1 MLTFRSFLGF
11 CFLAFLS
18 SVSAAQQPAT
28 LGANTDRYRIG
39 FQDVLD
45 VQVFRHPELNQ
56 RVSVSPAGTIT
67 LFRLEN
73 PITAVCKTDRELAA
87 AIAEAYREKYLR
99 DPQVNVVV
107 AEQRS
112 QPVGVIGAVEKPGSF
127 FLSRKVHL
135 LELLAMAGGP
145 NKEAGTRLLV
155 ARAGNAFGCPDVD
168 PNDDDTNLAVIDF
181 KIRDIQEGKRT
192 FWLEPGDVVSI
203 LDADIIYVYGNVNKQ
218 GSIRVREPITLTQA
232 IASSEGLKSNAKKE
246 RIRVLRQSPG
256 SLERQEIIFDLN
268 QIDKGRVID
277 PFLEPNDIVAISED
291 RMKTILQG
299 VANSVRSSIPSA
311 IYRIP

>member
-1 MLTFRSFLGF
+1 MLTIRSLLGF
-11 CFLAFLS
+11 AFFSLAALS
-18 SVSAAQQPAT
+18 TVAQQPT
-28 LGANTDRYRIG
+28 SPGGDTDRYRIG

-56 RVSVSPAGTIT
+56 RVSVSPTGTIT

-73 PITAVCKTDRELAA
+73 PIVAVCKTDRELAV
-87 AIAEAYREKYLR
+87 AIADAYREKYLR

-112 QPVGVIGAVEKPGSF
+112 QPVAVIGAVEKPGSF
-127 FLSRKVHL
+127 YLSRKVHL

-145 NKEAGTRLLV
+145 NKEAGTRLIV
-155 ARAGNAFGCPDVD
+155 ARTGNAFGCRTEDD
-168 PNDDDTNLAVIDF
+168 NNNDLAVLDF

-192 FWLEPGDVVSI
+192 FWLQPGDVVSV
-203 LDADIIYVYGNVNKQ
+203 LDSDVIYVYGNVNKQ

-232 IASSEGLKSNAKKE
+232 LASSEGLKPNAKKDRV
-246 RIRVLRQSPG
+246 RILRQAQG
-256 SLERQEIIFDLN
+256 STERQEIVLDLN
-268 QIDKGRVID
+268 QIDRGKVND
-277 PFLEPNDIVAISED
+277 PFLEPNDIVAVSED
-291 RMKTILQG
+291 RVKSILQG
-299 VANSVRSSIPSA
+299 VANSLRSSIPSA

>member
-1 MLTFRSFLGF
+1 MLTIRSLLGF
-11 CFLAFLS
+11 AVFSLAALS
-18 SVSAAQQPAT
+18 AVAQQPVS
-28 LGANTDRYRIG
+28 LGGETERYRIG

-56 RVSVSPAGTIT
+56 RVSVSPTGTIT

-73 PITAVCKTDRELAA
+73 PIVAVCKTDRELAI
-87 AIAEAYREKYLR
+87 AIADAYREKYLR

-112 QPVGVIGAVEKPGSF
+112 QPVAVIGAVEKPGSF
-127 FLSRKVHL
+127 YLSRKVHL

-145 NKEAGTRLLV
+145 NKEAGTRLIV
-155 ARAGNAFGCPDVD
+155 ARTGNVFGCRTEEDNN
-168 PNDDDTNLAVIDF
+168 NDLAVLDF

-192 FWLEPGDVVSI
+192 FWLQPGDVVSV
-203 LDADIIYVYGNVNKQ
+203 LDSDVIYVYGNVNKQ

-232 IASSEGLKSNAKKE
+232 LASSEGLKPTAKKDRV
-246 RIRVLRQSPG
+246 RILRQSQG
-256 SLERQEIIFDLN
+256 SAERQEIVFDLN
-268 QIDKGRVID
+268 QIDRGKVND
-277 PFLEPNDIVAISED
+277 PFLEPNDIVAVSED
-291 RMKTILQG
+291 RVKSILQG
-299 VANSVRSSIPSA
+299 VANSLRSSIPSA

>member
-1 MLTFRSFLGF
+1 MSKLRSLWGLLALP
-11 CFLAFLS
+11 FLALASF
-18 SVSAAQQPAT
+18 AQLPDST
-28 LGANTDRYRIG
+28 MNNTDRYRIG

-45 VQVFRHPELNQ
+45 IQVFRHPELNQ

-73 PITAVCKTDRELAA
+73 PVVAVCKTDRELAV
-87 AIAEAYREKYLR
+87 AIADAYREKYLR

-127 FLSRKVHL
+127 YLSRKVHL

-145 NKEAGTRLLV
+145 NKEAGTRMIV
-155 ARAGNAFGCPDVD
+155 ARPGNAFGCQME
-168 PNDDDTNLAVIDF
+168 NDADNDLAVVDF

-192 FWLEPGDVVSI
+192 FWLQPGDIVSV

-232 IASSEGLKSNAKKE
+232 LASSEGLKATAKRDRV
-246 RIRVLRQSPG
+246 RILRQTQG
-256 SLERQEIIFDLN
+256 SLERQEIILDLN
-268 QIDKGRVID
+268 QIDKGKIND
-277 PFLEPNDIVAISED
+277 PFLEPNDIVAVSED
-291 RMKTILQG
+291 RVKSILQG
-299 VANSVRSSIPSA
+299 VANSLRSSIPSA